1 MSKGT
6 RQRKD
11 SVNQIQQ
18 KTEQPEQINAIS
30 GDMDGSQ
37 LKALNSFI
45 LPTGESN
52 PHILCLGET
61 GG

>member
-1 MSKGT
+1 MSKVT

-30 GDMDGSQ
+30 GDMDGS
-37 LKALNSFI
+37 
-45 LPTGESN
+45 
-52 PHILCLGET
+52 
-61 GG
+61 